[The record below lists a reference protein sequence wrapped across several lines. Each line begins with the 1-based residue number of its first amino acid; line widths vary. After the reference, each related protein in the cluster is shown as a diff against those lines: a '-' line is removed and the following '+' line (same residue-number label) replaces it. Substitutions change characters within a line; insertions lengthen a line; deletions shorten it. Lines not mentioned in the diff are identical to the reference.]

1 MNPWACA
8 VPGCDLDTI
17 EDHDLCP
24 EHWDQDARAD
34 AHDRRMAQLKDD
46 GWSAR
51 DRAHGRRG

>member
-1 MNPWACA
+1 MNPWACS

-34 AHDRRMAQLKDD
+34 AADRRRAQVKDD
-46 GWSAR
+46 GLTAR
-51 DRAHGRRG
+51 QRAGLA